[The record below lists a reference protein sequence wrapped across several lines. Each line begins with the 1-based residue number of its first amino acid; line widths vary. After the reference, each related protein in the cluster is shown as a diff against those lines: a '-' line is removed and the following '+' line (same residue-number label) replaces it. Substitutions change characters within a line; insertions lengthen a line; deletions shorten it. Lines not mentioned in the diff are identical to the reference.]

1 MDLGMAKKAG
11 IFFSLVF
18 AKKRQG
24 HLRRDNKV
32 AQRIFSNSGT
42 WLADSMKCEHLMK
55 LSLCI

>member
-1 MDLGMAKKAG
+1 MAKKAG

-32 AQRIFSNSGT
+32 AQRIFSNSST